1 MIDLKKIQSVYGIY
15 KKHGREAFLS
25 AAEHYS
31 DNVDWNSVEKTVSN
45 MESTWYSDK
54 HNLTEAEK
62 MVKDMDTLFTKHIPA
77 TVREYFDM
85 KNESAV
91 QSDNK

>member
-1 MIDLKKIQSVYGIY
+1 MKKIQSVYGIY

-25 AAEHYS
+25 AAENYS
-31 DNVDWNSVEKTVSN
+31 DNVNWNSVEKTISN

-62 MVKDMDTLFTKHIPA
+62 MVKDYINGLTILNKSN
-77 TVREYFDM
+77 VEDM
-85 KNESAV
+85 SISQGMAM
-91 QSDNK
+91 

>member
-1 MIDLKKIQSVYGIY
+1 MKKIQSVYGIY

-31 DNVDWNSVEKTVSN
+31 DNVDWSSVEKTVSN
-45 MESTWYSDK
+45 MESTFYSDK

-62 MVKDMDTLFTKHIPA
+62 MVKDYNNGLTILNDDNSEAIATTPTMTL
-77 TVREYFDM
+77 
-85 KNESAV
+85 
-91 QSDNK
+91 

>member
-1 MIDLKKIQSVYGIY
+1 MKKIQSVYGIY

-45 MESTWYSDK
+45 MESTWYSDQQMPLFSLISEGS
-54 HNLTEAEK
+54 LTSISLC
-62 MVKDMDTLFTKHIPA
+62 LF
-77 TVREYFDM
+77 V
-85 KNESAV
+85 
-91 QSDNK
+91 

>member
-1 MIDLKKIQSVYGIY
+1 MKKVQSVYGIY

-31 DNVDWNSVEKTVSN
+31 DNVNWNSVEKTISN

-62 MVKDMDTLFTKHIPA
+62 MVKDYINGLTIL
-77 TVREYFDM
+77 
-85 KNESAV
+85 NESNTEDMSTV
-91 QSDNK
+91 QNMAM

>member
-1 MIDLKKIQSVYGIY
+1 MKKIQSVYGIY

-31 DNVDWNSVEKTVSN
+31 DNVDRNSIEKTVSN

-62 MVKDMDTLFTKHIPA
+62 MVKDYNNGLTILNNDNSESLNTVPTLT
-77 TVREYFDM
+77 M
-85 KNESAV
+85 
-91 QSDNK
+91 

>member
-1 MIDLKKIQSVYGIY
+1 MKKVQSVCGIY

-45 MESTWYSDK
+45 MESTWYRDK

-62 MVKDMDTLFTKHIPA
+62 MVKDYNNGLTIL
-77 TVREYFDM
+77 
-85 KNESAV
+85 N
-91 QSDNK
+91 DNNSETMNVALTMTM

>member
-1 MIDLKKIQSVYGIY
+1 MIGLKKIQSIYGIY

-45 MESTWYSDK
+45 MESTFYSER

-62 MVKDMDTLFTKHIPA
+62 MVKDYNNGLTILNDNNSE
-77 TVREYFDM
+77 TVNAAPTM
-85 KNESAV
+85 TM
-91 QSDNK
+91 